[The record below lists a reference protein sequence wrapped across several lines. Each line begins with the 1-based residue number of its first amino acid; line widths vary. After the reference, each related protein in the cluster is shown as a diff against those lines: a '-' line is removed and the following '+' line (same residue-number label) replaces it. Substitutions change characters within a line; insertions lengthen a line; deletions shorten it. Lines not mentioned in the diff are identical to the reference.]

1 MTITEKQTNIFTVPQ
16 GYYLAHCISGDFKLG
31 AGIARMFDEV
41 YNMEAKLHFL
51 FDRHGDKYEALLVDN
66 VFNLVTKQK
75 YFFKPT
81 YLSIRQAL
89 EDMRTQIVELHI
101 EKLAMPKIGCGLD
114 KLQWDKVKNII
125 EDVFK
130 DIPIEI
136 LICYL

>member
-31 AGIARMFDEV
+31 AGIAKMFDEA
-41 YNMEAKLHFL
+41 YNMKAKLHFL

-89 EDMRTQIVELHI
+89 EDMRAQIIELHI